1 MTTSPFP
8 SGDETLHA
16 RHRAVAGTPPRPPRL
31 SGRSLLLRGLLAL
44 LLLGAIGLAADL
56 LLTHG
61 KTARGAQIAE
71 FRVGNLTPDEARAE
85 LTRLSVAAASPVVLH
100 TESGQATVDPAS
112 LGLSFDP
119 AATLDR
125 LLVQPRNPWERVRA
139 LFGARHEVEPA
150 VRLDSTAFEEELDL
164 HRRQLER
171 AAVEGGVHFDGTD
184 PVADLPSAGLRV
196 NRAAARET
204 LRREWLGGAPITL
217 EMEPFDPTVSAETVR
232 ATLEGPARTVTASG
246 LRLSGRGQTVA
257 VTPAQLGA
265 MVVFVPD
272 GKGGLAPEVSQRRLK
287 TVLGE
292 DLTRTESSP
301 EDARFVFSG
310 GAPRVVP
317 GQDGATVKAKET
329 AAVIA
334 AASVT
339 DRRKADIAYTITEP
353 RLDTKKARGLGI
365 REVVSEFTTG
375 DFSGPSGENIR
386 LVAEA
391 VDGAVVLPGE
401 TFSLNGYTGPRGTA
415 QGYVTSTIIDHGR
428 ASKAVGGG
436 ISQFAT
442 TLYNAAYFAGLEDVT
457 HTEHDYY
464 ISRYPAARE
473 ATVFE
478 GAIDLQFRNDTAHGI
493 LIETAWTPS
502 SVTVRMWGTKTVEV
516 ESIPGDRYDQTS
528 PEQIVLPAGD
538 DCLPSGGSPGFTTSD
553 TRVVRDARTGAEISR
568 STRTKQYAPEP
579 NVVCR

>member
-1 MTTSPFP
+1 M
-8 SGDETLHA
+8 GDETVHA
-16 RHRAVAGTPPRPPRL
+16 RHRAGSETASRPQSL
-31 SGRSLLLRGLLAL
+31 SVRSLLLRALLAL
-44 LLLGAIGLAADL
+44 LLLGALGMAVDL

-71 FRVGNLTPDEARAE
+71 FPVGNLTPDEARAE
-85 LTRLSVAAASPVVLH
+85 LKRLSVAAASPVVLH
-100 TESGQATVDPAS
+100 TESGQATVDPS
-112 LGLSFDP
+112 NLGLSFDP
-119 AATLDR
+119 NATLDR
-125 LLVQPRNPWERVRA
+125 LLEQPRNPWQRLLAMV
-139 LFGARHEVEPA
+139 GVHHEVEP
-150 VRLDSTAFEEELDL
+150 VVHLDQTAFNEELDAQ
-164 HRRQLER
+164 RRELER
-171 AAVEGGVHFDGTD
+171 AAVEGGVHFDGTE
-184 PVADLPSAGLRV
+184 PVADMPSSGLRV
-196 NRAAARET
+196 NRAAAQDT
-204 LRREWLGGAPITL
+204 LRRQWLTGTPVTL
-217 EMEPFDPTVSAETVR
+217 AMEPFAPTVSAEVVQN
-232 ATLEGPARTVTASG
+232 TLDGPARTVTSSG

-257 VTPAQLGA
+257 VTPGELGE

-272 GKGGLAPEVSQRRLK
+272 GKGGLAPSVSQRNLK
-287 TVLGE
+287 RVLGE
-292 DLTRTESSP
+292 DLARTESSP

-310 GAPRVVP
+310 GKPQVVAS
-317 GQDGATVKAKET
+317 QEGATVKAKAT
-329 AAVIA
+329 AAALA

-339 DRRKADIAYTITEP
+339 DQRKAEIAYTVTKP
-353 RLDTKKARGLGI
+353 KLDTKKAKSLGI
-365 REVVSEFTTG
+365 REVISEYTTG

-386 LVAEA
+386 LVAET

-442 TLYNAAYFAGLEDVT
+442 TLYNAAYFAGLEDVA

-478 GAIDLQFRNDTAHGI
+478 GAIDLQFRNNTDHGI
-493 LIETAWTPS
+493 LIETEWTPS
-502 SVTVRMWGTKTVEV
+502 SITVRMWGTKTVEV
-516 ESIPGDRYDQTS
+516 ESIPGERYNQTS
-528 PEQIVLPAGD
+528 PEQVVLPAGD
-538 DCLPSGGSPGFTTSD
+538 DCLPSSGSPGFTTSD
-553 TRVVRDARTGAEISR
+553 TRVVRDARTGEEISR